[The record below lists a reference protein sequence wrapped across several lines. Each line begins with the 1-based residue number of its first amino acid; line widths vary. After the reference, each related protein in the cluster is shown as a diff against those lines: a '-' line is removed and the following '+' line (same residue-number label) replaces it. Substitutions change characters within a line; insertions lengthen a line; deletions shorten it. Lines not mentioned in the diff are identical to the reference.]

1 MKKLQT
7 KIVSIIFITL
17 IIFAIIIPTKV
28 LGANEDLQI
37 IFTEKGDYIIYVKDL
52 AKTEF
57 YFAISENKDEDILNL
72 NDTIA
77 TLDEEG
83 NRVVLI
89 TAEQYEKMDEN
100 KTYYLYIKTSATAT
114 SYMVKELDFTDSFNQ
129 EKMKEVEETT
139 ERISTMV
146 EKEILEFEGEE
157 EGKDKKV
164 TVGALKITDSEDA
177 KYYFSI
183 NKVEKNDEYAK
194 IIELAE
200 KLNGEL
206 DRYSKIAI
214 EKEFYTLYHKL
225 ENEQKWKLVENM
237 QIKQPSE
244 AKNEDKYVVYIKKVN
259 KDGTEITDAKLMT
272 SYRVEDEGIN
282 EIKEEKEVKKT
293 SKLPITG
300 DSIILFV
307 ILTIIIIVSIMV
319 FIRIKK
325 LETKKEEK

>member
-129 EKMKEVEETT
+129 EKMEEVEETT
-139 ERISTMV
+139 ERISTTV

-206 DRYSKIAI
+206 DRYSKIAT

-225 ENEQKWKLVENM
+225 ENEQKWELVDNM